1 MGTDNTTAPDPESVA
16 SQVQLITSRDL
27 AARVVEKL
35 GLIGDPEFDPAA
47 KEIGPISRALI
58 LLGLMRDPT
67 RVPAEDRAIDTFEKR
82 LSAYSPTKTRV
93 VTVDFEAHDAQLAAR
108 IANEVVN
115 AYLETQSDA
124 KRQGAKAAALSLAN
138 QISDLRGKVNVA
150 ADAVERYRTS
160 SGLLAGSNN
169 MTISGQQLA
178 DLNGE
183 LSRARTEQA
192 DAQAKAALIR
202 DMITAGRLSDVA
214 DVANN
219 DFVRRIAEQSVA
231 AKAQLASESRTLLP
245 GHPRIK
251 ELTAQ
256 IADLDMQL
264 HDAAINTARSLEN
277 NARIAQSRV
286 ANLEAAID
294 QQKTSVST
302 ANIDEVHLHELERN
316 AQALRD
322 QLDASM
328 AKYQEAVARESSPAT
343 PADARIIA
351 RAVAPDQPSY
361 PKNIPMLVF
370 GTIAAFVLSSAAII
384 SGELLAGS
392 GRSGPPNFPA
402 PRPQP
407 LRDLQDPEKGRP
419 SVGPCAILDARSQI

>member
-1 MGTDNTTAPDPESVA
+1 M
-16 SQVQLITSRDL
+16 
-27 AARVVEKL
+27 
-35 GLIGDPEFDPAA
+35 
-47 KEIGPISRALI
+47 
-58 LLGLMRDPT
+58 
-67 RVPAEDRAIDTFEKR
+67 
-82 LSAYSPTKTRV
+82 KTRV

-115 AYLETQSDA
+115 VYLETQSDA
-124 KRQGAKAAALSLAN
+124 KRQRAKEAALSLAS
-138 QISDLRGKVNVA
+138 QISELRGKVNVA

-183 LSRARTEQA
+183 LSKARTEQA

-264 HDAAINTARSLEN
+264 HDAAVNTARSLEN
-277 NARIAQSRV
+277 NARIAQTRV
-286 ANLEAAID
+286 ANL
-294 QQKTSVST
+294 
-302 ANIDEVHLHELERN
+302 ANCDR
-316 AQALRD
+316 
-322 QLDASM
+322 
-328 AKYQEAVARESSPAT
+328 PAE
-343 PADARIIA
+343 D
-351 RAVAPDQPSY
+351 
-361 PKNIPMLVF
+361 L
-370 GTIAAFVLSSAAII
+370 
-384 SGELLAGS
+384 
-392 GRSGPPNFPA
+392 GRHCQC
-402 PRPQP
+402 R
-407 LRDLQDPEKGRP
+407 
-419 SVGPCAILDARSQI
+419 